1 MQIADLSHN
10 DSLETVVEKCNLNFR
25 ELAYATRQSIR
36 KMGRQSDDEAARLI
50 NDAVASLIS
59 TTIPNEV
66 TSQLNAADIPG
77 QVSNEV
83 TTQISTADIPG
94 QVSDA
99 ITAADIP
106 GQVSDAL
113 DSALAVEMT
122 NTLSDFFVEDGC
134 TVTACNAMRWGDMV
148 FIRLSYR
155 LNSALTVP
163 SNGDITDVTLG
174 TLKIGWRPFDMTNV
188 ILDQTRI
195 IVGDVD
201 TNGDVK
207 ARSANSRGSS
217 YTIDANAVLY
227 ASMTLMIGLQ

>member
-1 MQIADLSHN
+1 MMELLDLSHN
-10 DSLETVVEKCNLNFR
+10 DDTVSIARKCNINFKR
-25 ELAYATRQSIR
+25 MWITIKNMTNNQTRNER
-36 KMGRQSDDEAARLI
+36 DETSNFI
-50 NDAVASLIS
+50 NNVISSLVN

-66 TSQLNAADIPG
+66 ASQLNSADIPG

-83 TTQISTADIPG
+83 TAQISSADIPG
-94 QVSDA
+94 Q
-99 ITAADIP
+99 I
-106 GQVSDAL
+106 GDAL

-134 TVTACNAMRWGDMV
+134 TVTACNAMRWGDMA
-148 FIRLSYR
+148 FIRFSYR

-174 TLKIGWRPFDMTNV
+174 TLKIGWRPFDITNV
-188 ILDQTRI
+188 ILDQTKI
-195 IVGDVD
+195 IIGDVD
-201 TNGDVK
+201 INGAVK

-227 ASMTLMIGLQ
+227 ASMMLMIGLQ